1 MMLAPTL
8 PVSHRIVPG
17 GACERPF
24 YSDFRAA
31 AMSGRERDAFWMM
44 TTVAII
50 ELVAILYLLATR

>member
-1 MMLAPTL
+1 
-8 PVSHRIVPG
+8 VPG

-31 AMSGRERDAFWMM
+31 AMSERERDAFWMM